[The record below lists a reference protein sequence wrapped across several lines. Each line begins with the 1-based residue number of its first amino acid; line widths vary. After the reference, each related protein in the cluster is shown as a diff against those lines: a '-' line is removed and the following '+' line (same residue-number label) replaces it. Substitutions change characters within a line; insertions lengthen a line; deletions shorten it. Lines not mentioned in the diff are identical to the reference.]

1 MMREGLS
8 PLGGIRIVVLN
19 KGGINPGN
27 DISDQ
32 DNNWSNDHHYVRDI
46 LGHHNFFFLWEIF

>member
-32 DNNWSNDHHYVRDI
+32 DNN
-46 LGHHNFFFLWEIF
+46 